1 MPTHLLLIGAAGFMS
16 IAIMRV
22 SDALLPAIAR
32 DFGAT
37 VGTVGL
43 TVTAYMVGY
52 GLLQIFYGPLGDRLG
67 KLRIIA
73 AGLGATALFTI
84 ACAAT
89 GGVTALAVL
98 RGLSG
103 IAAGAI
109 VPMALAHIGDTVPYE
124 RRQTTIG
131 AFLGATITGGI
142 VGGSL
147 SGLFAEFAD
156 WRVAFVA
163 LGIISLAV
171 ALPLGHIALRY
182 PRPRAAAHG
191 AKPAATHF
199 DLLGMPVTR
208 FIWGAVALEGA
219 LMLGTV
225 PFAGAALKDRF
236 GLDYL
241 SIGLILGS
249 FGVGGLAYSALVRWL
264 VRALGERRMVVAGGA
279 CVAAGYALLALGPAW
294 QWYVPALALIGGG
307 FFTMHSSLMT
317 RGTEIA
323 PNARGTA
330 MSGFSTSLFIGQALG
345 TFAGSLLIDGPG
357 YAWAFG
363 IPAAGTLLLAIGV
376 YRALP
381 RFQRAKH

>member
-22 SDALLPAIAR
+22 SDALLPAIAH

-52 GLLQIFYGPLGDRLG
+52 GLLQVFYGPLGDRLG
-67 KLRIIA
+67 KLRIVA
-73 AGLGATALFTI
+73 TGLAVTALFTV

-89 GGVTALAVL
+89 QSVAMLGVL

-109 VPMALAHIGDTVPYE
+109 APMALAHIGDTVPYE
-124 RRQTTIG
+124 RRQATIG
-131 AFLGATITGGI
+131 LFLGATIFGGI

-147 SGLFAEFAD
+147 SGLFAEFAS

-163 LGIISLAV
+163 LGIGALSV
-171 ALPLGHIALRY
+171 ALPLGRLALRY
-182 PRPRAAAHG
+182 PRPPAAAPG
-191 AKPAATHF
+191 AKPAATHL
-199 DLLGMPVTR
+199 DLLRQPVAR
-208 FIWGAVALEGA
+208 FIWGAVVLEGA
-219 LMLGTV
+219 FMLGSV

-249 FGVGGLAYSALVRWL
+249 FGVGGLIYSGLVRWL
-264 VRALGERRMVVAGGA
+264 VRALGERHMVIAGGV

-294 QWYVPALALIGGG
+294 QWFVPALVLIGGG

-323 PNARGTA
+323 PRARGTA

-345 TFAGSLLIDGPG
+345 TLTASLLIDGPG
-357 YAWAFG
+357 YAVAFAV
-363 IPAAGTLLLAIGV
+363 PATGTLLLAIWV

-381 RFQRAKH
+381 RFPRAKA

>member
-22 SDALLPAIAR
+22 SDALLPAIAH

-67 KLRIIA
+67 KLRIVA
-73 AGLGATALFTI
+73 TGLAVTALFTI
-84 ACAAT
+84 GCAAT
-89 GGVTALAVL
+89 HSVTMLGVL

-103 IAAGAI
+103 VAAGAI
-109 VPMALAHIGDTVPYE
+109 APIALAHIGDTVPYE
-124 RRQTTIG
+124 RRHATIG
-131 AFLGATITGGI
+131 MFLGATIMGGI

-147 SGLFAEFAD
+147 SGMFAEFMS

-163 LGIISLAV
+163 LGIGALSV
-171 ALPLGHIALRY
+171 ALPLGRLALRY
-182 PRPRAAAHG
+182 PQPSALAQG

-199 DLLGMPVTR
+199 DLLRQPVTR
-208 FIWGAVALEGA
+208 FIWGAVVLEGA
-219 LMLGTV
+219 FMLGSV

-241 SIGLILGS
+241 SIGLVLGS
-249 FGVGGLAYSALVRWL
+249 FGVGGLIYSALVRWL
-264 VRALGERRMVVAGGA
+264 VHALGERRMVIAGGA

-294 QWYVPALALIGGG
+294 QWFVPALALIGGG

-323 PNARGTA
+323 PHARGTA

-345 TFAGSLLIDGPG
+345 TLTASLLIDGPG
-357 YAWAFG
+357 YAITFG
-363 IPAAGTLLLAIGV
+363 IPATGTLLLAIWV

-381 RFQRAKH
+381 QFPRARG